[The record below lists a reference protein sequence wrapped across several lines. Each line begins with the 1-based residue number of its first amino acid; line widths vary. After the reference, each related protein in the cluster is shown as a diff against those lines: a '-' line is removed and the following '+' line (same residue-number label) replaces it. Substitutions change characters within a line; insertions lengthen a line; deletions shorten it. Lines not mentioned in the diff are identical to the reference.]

1 MNYRKEVEPLFRS
14 TPTSFFVTL
23 YNLNYNIPIEK
34 TGLAEEKQAFNVE
47 KTGLQEEKQ
56 AFETRIAGLDV
67 TAPTKGNIMKIYQKF
82 GDNIVFSRADVMKVT
97 GLTATPATEL
107 MRKLRNNGLIE
118 SAAGRGK
125 YRFSET
131 QD

>member
-1 MNYRKEVEPLFRS
+1 
-14 TPTSFFVTL
+14 
-23 YNLNYNIPIEK
+23 
-34 TGLAEEKQAFNVE
+34 
-47 KTGLQEEKQ
+47 
-56 AFETRIAGLDV
+56 
-67 TAPTKGNIMKIYQKF
+67 
-82 GDNIVFSRADVMKVT
+82 MKVT

>member
-1 MNYRKEVEPLFRS
+1 M
-14 TPTSFFVTL
+14 
-23 YNLNYNIPIEK
+23 NYNIPIEK